1 MADRHKEKKHKG
13 HEDPLTK
20 KQYKKLVEGY
30 CLGKVK
36 AKVYGVR
43 ECHEDGMEPEYC
55 IIEFDRHG
63 IALDDVPRGT
73 EDKAFKSAKKAE
85 KHIRAMGGIIAGD
98 YFDLCERLILPDYMD
113 RRIPLM
119 DIMDIT
125 DGTKGYHTGMPDTE
139 QADKPKGIS
148 RKQG

>member
-1 MADRHKEKKHKG
+1 MEKTEFRHLYTLLNRNISAFATPDRQKTEHN
-13 HEDPLTK
+13 
-20 KQYKKLVEGY
+20 
-30 CLGKVK
+30 K

-43 ECHEDGMEPEYC
+43 ECHEDGMEPGHC

-63 IALDDVPRGT
+63 IALDDVPCGI

-113 RRIPLM
+113 RRIPLI
-119 DIMDIT
+119 DIMDTT
-125 DGTKGYHTGMPDTE
+125 DETEECPTGRPAME
-139 QADKPKGIS
+139 QADKPKGTN